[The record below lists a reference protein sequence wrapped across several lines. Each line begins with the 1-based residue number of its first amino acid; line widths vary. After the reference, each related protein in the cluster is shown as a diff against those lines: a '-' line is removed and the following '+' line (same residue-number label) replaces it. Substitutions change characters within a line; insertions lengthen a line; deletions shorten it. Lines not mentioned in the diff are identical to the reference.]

1 MVSKN
6 TLMYR
11 KIFLVSSVII
21 FGLYYYWPYISKL
34 NILSPKEQ
42 EVHGYLK
49 EVIPAVRSVL
59 QKFKQLENELADDN
73 FAADLGELNDKILII
88 NEKYWEKGSKR
99 ETFVRILINK
109 LQGRKEKGVYFLA
122 HWQGPEKDPEPL
134 YELRI
139 DTRTLLFRAWEMKE
153 NSNKLAKEMQ
163 NLLRG
168 WEPKAQHSTQEATTI
183 AETLWRVLADVDQV
197 YRRWKGNYR
206 HPFSFS

>member
-1 MVSKN
+1 MLSKN
-6 TLMYR
+6 TLLYR

-21 FGLYYYWPYISKL
+21 FGLYYSWPYISKL

-49 EVIPAVRSVL
+49 DVIPAVRSVL
-59 QKFKQLENELADDN
+59 QKFKQLENDSADAD
-73 FAADLGELNDKILII
+73 FAADLEELTDKVLII
-88 NEKYWEKGSKR
+88 NEKYWKKGSKR
-99 ETFVRILINK
+99 ETFVRILIDK
-109 LQGRKEKGVYFLA
+109 VQGRKEKDDYFLA

-139 DTRTLLFRAWEMKE
+139 DTRTLIYRAWEMKE
-153 NSNKLAKEMQ
+153 NSNELAKEMQ

-168 WEPKAQHSTQEATTI
+168 WEQKGKHLTQEATTI
-183 AETLWRVLADVDQV
+183 AKTLWRVLADVDQV

>member
-1 MVSKN
+1 MLSKN
-6 TLMYR
+6 TLLYR

-21 FGLYYYWPYISKL
+21 FGLYYSWPYISKL

-49 EVIPAVRSVL
+49 DVIPAVRSVL
-59 QKFKQLENELADDN
+59 QKFKQLENDSADAD
-73 FAADLGELNDKILII
+73 FAADLEELTDKVLII
-88 NEKYWEKGSKR
+88 NEKYWKKGSKR
-99 ETFVRILINK
+99 ETFVRILIDK
-109 LQGRKEKGVYFLA
+109 VQGRKEKDSYFLA

-139 DTRTLLFRAWEMKE
+139 DTRTLIYRAWEMKE
-153 NSNKLAKEMQ
+153 NSNELAKEMQ

-168 WEPKAQHSTQEATTI
+168 WEQKGKHLTQEATTI
-183 AETLWRVLADVDQV
+183 AETLWRVLGDVDQV